1 MYLSQLTLDTRSVQ
15 ARRDLANRY
24 DLHAT
29 LCRAFDDQ
37 QEAHPLW
44 RMELGRPDEPPR
56 LLVQSLDR
64 PDWGRI
70 AGHHAGYFLEHG
82 SKALDLPGRLR
93 AGQQLRFRLEA
104 NPTVTREGKRHGLW
118 HEDEQLAWLDR
129 QGERGG
135 FAVEGVVV
143 TRADR
148 LVLRKHD
155 RAQRITLHAV
165 LFDGYLAVRDEAT
178 LGQTLVRGIGHGKA
192 MGLGLLSLGRG

>member
-1 MYLSQLTLDTRSVQ
+1 MYLSQLTLDTRSGQ

-37 QEAHPLW
+37 QAARPLW
-44 RMELGRPDEPPR
+44 RMELGRPCEPPH
-56 LLVQSLDR
+56 LLVQSLAP
-64 PDWGRI
+64 PDWGRV
-70 AGHHAGYFLEHG
+70 AGHHAGYFLAHG
-82 SKALDLPGRLR
+82 SKALDLPGQLQ
-93 AGQQLRFRLEA
+93 AGQRLRFRLEA

-118 HEDEQLAWLDR
+118 REEEQLAWLDR

-135 FAVEGVVV
+135 FAVAGAVVS
-143 TRADR
+143 RADN

-155 RAQRITLHAV
+155 RSQRITLYAV
-165 LFDGYLAVRDEAT
+165 LFDGYLAVRDAAA
-178 LGQTLVRGIGHGKA
+178 LGQTLARGIGHGKA